1 MYDNQRKRKMK
12 KYILFALI
20 SLCFWGCSEDEIKP
34 YHGGQYL
41 YFSQLKE
48 FGDEDF
54 EVSFNNYPTSDAIIV
69 KIGLG
74 LVGKP
79 FSTDTPYEVSVVAE
93 DESEDK
99 IKNADQKN
107 YHLPDNPMF
116 KAGLSND
123 TLEVVLLKTEDLKE
137 NVKLCL
143 KILPNEYFE
152 GSIPEYEQIKIVFNN
167 IISKPLWWTNDVTKL
182 YLGTYSRKKYEEFV
196 KCTNISDFGKLSTAE
211 KRQYALTFKYYIAV
225 NNVMDKNDTTGEEFP
240 MTVPIN

>member
-1 MYDNQRKRKMK
+1 MCDNQRKRKMK
-12 KYILFALI
+12 KNILFALI

-123 TLEVVLLKTEDLKE
+123 TLEVVLLSL
-137 NVKLCL
+137 
-143 KILPNEYFE
+143 IH
-152 GSIPEYEQIKIVFNN
+152 I
-167 IISKPLWWTNDVTKL
+167 
-182 YLGTYSRKKYEEFV
+182 
-196 KCTNISDFGKLSTAE
+196 
-211 KRQYALTFKYYIAV
+211 
-225 NNVMDKNDTTGEEFP
+225 
-240 MTVPIN
+240 

>member
-1 MYDNQRKRKMK
+1 M
-12 KYILFALI
+12 
-20 SLCFWGCSEDEIKP
+20 
-34 YHGGQYL
+34 
-41 YFSQLKE
+41 
-48 FGDEDF
+48 
-54 EVSFNNYPTSDAIIV
+54 
-69 KIGLG
+69 
-74 LVGKP
+74 
-79 FSTDTPYEVSVVAE
+79 VAE